1 MDYGEIRKISLK
13 VFIGFLG
20 LTALIAIITLLSG
33 KFRWFQWRVLGT
45 SLTIT
50 AASVCAMSCAAFIEK
65 KKQVLLGMTGI
76 VLCVSAAILLI
87 AGMWTAVENEI
98 CLKITITLGV
108 FGAGF
113 AHAFLLFLPEL
124 GDRYKWVQPASSVS
138 IGILALLIVV
148 FVWGEFDND
157 LYFRIL
163 AAVAIIV
170 SLETIVIPIL
180 MKLRKTT
187 TPGRI
192 KLVLEKIDDDIY
204 RDSEGNEYKLKPLIP
219 GQGTREQKQ

>member
-87 AGMWTAVENEI
+87 AGMWTEVENEV
-98 CLKITITLGV
+98 CWKVTMTLGV
-108 FGAGF
+108 LGAGF
-113 AHAFLLFLPEL
+113 AHAFLLFLPDL
-124 GDRYKWVQPASSVS
+124 GDRYKWVQPASSVT
-138 IGILALLIVV
+138 IGILALLIVA
-148 FVWGEFDND
+148 FVWHQFKND
-157 LYFRIL
+157 LYFRVL

-187 TPGRI
+187 TPDRR

-204 RDSEGNEYKLKPLIP
+204 RDSEGNEYKLKLLSP
-219 GQGTREQKQ
+219 GQSVREQKQ